1 MQRERES
8 RRCSCHDVGLCL
20 ALLSTISAQEMS
32 QELAIASSCAICTPG
47 KGFAGT
53 LASLQGGVT
62 ALDLTLPGP
71 NPEPRELLLP
81 RWLHFLQ
88 VESA

>member
-1 MQRERES
+1 MP
-8 RRCSCHDVGLCL
+8 RRGVVPSSTQHNICSGDEPGASNSQQLCNMHPRQGLCRD
-20 ALLSTISAQEMS
+20 
-32 QELAIASSCAICTPG
+32 PG
-47 KGFAGT
+47 LPAR
-53 LASLQGGVT
+53 GVT